1 MLDVRRLVSS
11 SLAPLLSSAALAF
24 GSLAAHAAPEVVIG
38 QVVPLTGV
46 IAGTGD
52 EYSAGAAAY
61 FATVNAKGG
70 IYGRKIRV
78 VQKDDAY
85 KPEATVAHTKEIL
98 EKDNPVALFGYV
110 GTANIAALNKNNVLT
125 DNRIAL
131 LAPYT
136 GAEELR
142 VPVNPYL
149 FHIRASY
156 PDETAKMVE
165 HLYTLGLR
173 RFAVFYQNDG
183 FGKGGLIGAE
193 RALEKLNLKAVATG
207 SYDRTKPDD
216 IDAAARAISDAKPDA
231 VIMVAVNRAS
241 SALIKKLRDS
251 GNRARLF
258 SISVVNF
265 KELLK
270 NTGDELARGVGI
282 SQVMPFPYNM
292 ASSVPVVREFHAAM
306 KQHQPTKTISYASM
320 EGFIAAKVLVEAVK
334 RARADP
340 SRERVL
346 QQLADMR
353 DYDAGG
359 FKVNFGGDNRVGSRF
374 VEVTVIGSGGR
385 LLR

>member
-1 MLDVRRLVSS
+1 MRLGRASFH
-11 SLAPLLSSAALAF
+11 SLCASWLAAAALVGTA
-24 GSLAAHAAPEVVIG
+24 LPAHAAPEVVIG

-52 EYSAGAAAY
+52 EYSSGAAAY
-61 FATVNAKGG
+61 FASVNAKGG

-85 KPEATVAHTKEIL
+85 KPEATLAHTKEIL

-110 GTANIAALNKNNVLT
+110 GTANILALNKNNILS

-136 GAEELR
+136 GAEDLR
-142 VPVNPYL
+142 TPVNPYL
-149 FHIRASY
+149 FHLRASY
-156 PDETAKMVE
+156 TDETARMVE
-165 HLYTLGLR
+165 HLHTLGLR
-173 RFAVFYQNDG
+173 KFAVFYQNDG
-183 FGKGGLIGAE
+183 FGKSGLAGAE
-193 RALEKLNLKAVATG
+193 AALTKLNLKAVATG
-207 SYDRTKPDD
+207 NYDRTKPED
-216 IDAAARAISDAKPDA
+216 IDTAAAGIMAGNPDA
-231 VIMVAVNRAS
+231 VIMVAVNKAS
-241 SALIKKLRDS
+241 SALIKKLRAS
-251 GNRARLF
+251 ESKARLF

-270 NTGDELARGVGI
+270 NTGEELARGVGI
-282 SQVMPFPYNM
+282 AQVMPFPYNM
-292 ASSVPVVREFHAAM
+292 SSPLPVVREFHAAM
-306 KQHQPTKTISYASM
+306 KQHAPSKTISYASM

-340 SRERVL
+340 SREKVL
-346 QQLADMR
+346 AQLAEMR
-353 DYDAGG
+353 DFDTGG

-374 VEVTVIGSGGR
+374 VEVTVIGRDGK